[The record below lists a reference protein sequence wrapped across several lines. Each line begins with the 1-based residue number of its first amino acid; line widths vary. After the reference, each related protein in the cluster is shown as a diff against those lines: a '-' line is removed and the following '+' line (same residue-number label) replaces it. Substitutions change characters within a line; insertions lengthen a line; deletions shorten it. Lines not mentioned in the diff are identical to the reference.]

1 MSVSA
6 SLSKSESSAR
16 STSRAVQPTWIPV
29 DFVFAVLFIVIY
41 GFVIHAFQYRDALG
55 ESDLYRVLVGLMDG
69 ATSGQGLAS
78 DLHYD
83 RDFGFG
89 YLAAFYTFVDPTT
102 LRDPDRLMALTN
114 QVGFWSMLPTLLLF
128 WCAVRL
134 VHGATAAL
142 VALVVFA
149 FGPMIPELATSGHQ
163 TIPMLGFLFA
173 GAALLLLP
181 LTGWKAVL
189 AATAGGVLLLA
200 GMTVRG
206 ELFLALPWLVLSQ
219 VDTRSIRSFLLS
231 GLLRSIAPGLALVA
245 FILLQHHV
253 EAGLNTTVTTTVS
266 TYFLESYSWATVGPG
281 VIYMLV
287 GCGLATA
294 AVACVAG
301 VYLVWTTLFSRPAA
315 INPQAINPQA
325 INPQAIDPQAIHP
338 HLSQLLGPLALIA
351 VPLLFFLPNPVPT
364 RHFIMPLAG
373 MAILIGMALARRP
386 AIGRIGAVC
395 VALGVG
401 IGNQVLAEAARP
413 ALLRVNEAHSPY
425 IPLPA
430 AYPTATHANLGWE
443 WRRHE
448 ALVEKRAHWQAFGQ
462 MLRTSCDTHV
472 IVLSDE
478 LEQLFSRLYAGG
490 TAVEASRVRIAVD
503 TGSAPINPALRQ
515 DAHAVV
521 AGEGASTLTGLMG
534 VTRGRTFIMLEKS
547 HLWPGDAVATILAD
561 PAYAGYKLIADP
573 YTLSKFD
580 NTPIPADRAPRF
592 GCADRAS

>member
-1 MSVSA
+1 
-6 SLSKSESSAR
+6 
-16 STSRAVQPTWIPV
+16 
-29 DFVFAVLFIVIY
+29 
-41 GFVIHAFQYRDALG
+41 
-55 ESDLYRVLVGLMDG
+55 
-69 ATSGQGLAS
+69 
-78 DLHYD
+78 
-83 RDFGFG
+83 
-89 YLAAFYTFVDPTT
+89 
-102 LRDPDRLMALTN
+102 
-114 QVGFWSMLPTLLLF
+114 
-128 WCAVRL
+128 
-134 VHGATAAL
+134 
-142 VALVVFA
+142 
-149 FGPMIPELATSGHQ
+149 
-163 TIPMLGFLFA
+163 
-173 GAALLLLP
+173 
-181 LTGWKAVL
+181 
-189 AATAGGVLLLA
+189 
-200 GMTVRG
+200 
-206 ELFLALPWLVLSQ
+206 
-219 VDTRSIRSFLLS
+219 
-231 GLLRSIAPGLALVA
+231 
-245 FILLQHHV
+245 LQHHV

-294 AVACVAG
+294 AVAGVAG
-301 VYLVWTTLFSRPAA
+301 VYLMWTTLLSRPTA
-315 INPQAINPQA
+315 INPQAIHPQLA
-325 INPQAIDPQAIHP
+325 
-338 HLSQLLGPLALIA
+338 QLLGPLALIA

-386 AIGRIGAVC
+386 AIGRPSVGPIGAVC
-395 VALGVG
+395 VALAVG
-401 IGNQVLAEAARP
+401 IGNQVMAEAARP

-425 IPLPA
+425 VPLPM

-448 ALVEKRAHWQAFGQ
+448 ALVEKRARWQAFGQ

-490 TAVEASRVRIAVD
+490 TPVEATRVRIAVD

-561 PAYAGYKLIADP
+561 PAYGGYELIADP
-573 YTLSKFD
+573 YTLSKYD

-592 GCADRAS
+592 GCADPAP

>member
-6 SLSKSESSAR
+6 SLSKSADRAR
-16 STSRAVQPTWIPV
+16 SPIRTAQPTWIPV
-29 DFVFAVLFIVIY
+29 DAIFAALFVVIY

-69 ATSGQGLAS
+69 ATTGQGLAS

-89 YLAAFYTFVDPTT
+89 YLAAFYAFVDPAT
-102 LRDPDRLMALTN
+102 LRDPDRLMALMN

-128 WCAVRL
+128 WGAVRL

-149 FGPMIPELATSGHQ
+149 FGPMTPELATSGHQ

-189 AATAGGVLLLA
+189 AATVGGVLLLA

-266 TYFLESYSWATVGPG
+266 TYFLESYSWATVAPG

-294 AVACVAG
+294 AVAGVAG
-301 VYLVWTTLFSRPAA
+301 VYLVWTTLFSGPAPDPAASNPAAPDPAA
-315 INPQAINPQA
+315 IRPQLA
-325 INPQAIDPQAIHP
+325 
-338 HLSQLLGPLALIA
+338 QLLAALALIA
-351 VPLLFFLPNPVPT
+351 VPLLFFLPNPIPT

-386 AIGRIGAVC
+386 AIGRPAVGPIGAVC
-395 VALGVG
+395 VALAVG

-413 ALLRVNEAHSPY
+413 TLLRVNEAHSPY
-425 IPLPA
+425 LKLPM

-448 ALVEKRAHWQAFGQ
+448 ALVEKRARWQAFGQ

-472 IVLSDE
+472 VVLSDE

-490 TAVEASRVRIAVD
+490 TPVEASRVRIAVD

-515 DAHAVV
+515 DAHAVI
-521 AGEGASTLTGLMG
+521 AGEGASSLTGLMG
-534 VTRGRTFIMLEKS
+534 VARGRTFIMLEKS

-573 YTLSKFD
+573 YTLSKYD
-580 NTPIPADRAPRF
+580 LTPISPDRAPRF
-592 GCADRAS
+592 GCADPAP

>member
-6 SLSKSESSAR
+6 SLPRSERPGSEIGAAPE
-16 STSRAVQPTWIPV
+16 SRAVQPTSLSV
-29 DFVFAVLFIVIY
+29 DFVLAVLFIVIY
-41 GFVIHAFQYRDALG
+41 GFVIHAFQYRGALG

-69 ATSGQGLAS
+69 ASSGQGLAS

-89 YLAAFYTFVDPTT
+89 YLAAFYAFADPVIV
-102 LRDPDRLMALTN
+102 RDPDRLMALIN

-134 VHGATAAL
+134 VHGSRSAL
-142 VALVVFA
+142 LALVVFA
-149 FGPMIPELATSGHQ
+149 FGPMIPELATSGNQ
-163 TIPMLGFLFA
+163 TIPMLGLLFA

-189 AATAGGVLLLA
+189 AAVAGGMLLLV

-219 VDTRSIRSFLLS
+219 VDTRSLRSFLVS

-253 EAGLNTTVTTTVS
+253 EASVNTTVATTVGA
-266 TYFLESYSWATVGPG
+266 YFLESYSWATVAPG

-287 GCGLATA
+287 GCGLATVA
-294 AVACVAG
+294 AACLAG
-301 VYLVWTTLFSRPAA
+301 IYLVWTTLLSRPAA
-315 INPQAINPQA
+315 LNLQPARM
-325 INPQAIDPQAIHP
+325 
-338 HLSQLLGPLALIA
+338 LGPLALIV
-351 VPLLFFLPNPVPT
+351 VPLVFFLPNPIPT

-373 MAILIGMALARRP
+373 MAILIGTALAGTTPVRRT
-386 AIGRIGAVC
+386 AIGRMAAVC
-395 VALGVG
+395 VALG
-401 IGNQVLAEAARP
+401 IGVANQVLAEAVRP
-413 ALLRVNEAHSPY
+413 ALLRANEAHSPY
-425 IPLPA
+425 LPLPA

-443 WRRHE
+443 WRRHA

-478 LEQLFSRLYAGG
+478 LEQLFSRLYADA
-490 TAVEASRVRIAVD
+490 TPVEASRVRIAVD
-503 TGSAPINPALRQ
+503 TGTAPINPALRQ

-521 AGEGASTLTGLMG
+521 AGEGASALTGLMG
-534 VTRGRTFIMLEKS
+534 VTRGRTYIMLEKS
-547 HLWPGDAVATILAD
+547 HLWPADAVATILAD
-561 PAYAGYKLIADP
+561 PAYAGYRLIADP

-580 NTPIPADRAPRF
+580 NTPIPADRAARF
-592 GCADRAS
+592 GCPDAAP